1 MMITDQRRRELAEF
15 LRTQRGRI
23 SPEKLGLRSTT
34 RRRVEGLRRDEV
46 AELAD
51 ISVTWYTWLEQ
62 GRDINVSAQALDRI
76 ATALQCGDDE
86 RSYLFELAGEYPPQP
101 GPKAVAPPA
110 NLQLLLDA
118 LDPDPAY
125 VIGPRFDVI
134 AWNASAADVFG
145 DFGRYPDG
153 LRNLL
158 WILLTEPSMQDLFVE
173 WERFVRCLLAWFRRA
188 YSKAPDEPKWTGLVM
203 ALERAS
209 PHFRAWWKLHEVAT
223 PPDWR
228 KELRHVSGPM
238 ALDPITL
245 LVNSG
250 SDLTIIAF
258 TPARETDTE
267 ARLENLAKV
276 RMANGTGRKNVAGGY
291 ALWTKGS
298 HSSAEARLTKPR

>member
-1 MMITDQRRRELAEF
+1 MIITEHRRKELAEF

-23 SPEKLGLRSTT
+23 SPGGLGLRSTT
-34 RRRVEGLRRDEV
+34 RRRVQGLRRDEV

-62 GRDINVSAQALDRI
+62 GRGINVSSQTLDRI
-76 ATALQCGDDE
+76 ATALQCADDE
-86 RSYLFELAGEYPPQP
+86 RSYLFQLAGENPPQP
-101 GPKAVAPPA
+101 RPRAVPPPA

-118 LDPDPAY
+118 LDPNPAY
-125 VIGPRFDVI
+125 VICPRFDVV
-134 AWNASAADVFG
+134 AWNASAVEVFG
-145 DFGRYPDG
+145 DFGRYPEG

-158 WILLTEPSMQDLFVE
+158 WILLTEPSMQELFVE
-173 WERFVRCLLAWFRRA
+173 WERFARCLIAWFRRA
-188 YSKAPDEPKWTGLVM
+188 YSKAPDEPKWTGLVT

-223 PPDWR
+223 SPDWR
-228 KELRHVSGPM
+228 KELRHISGPM

-250 SDLTIIAF
+250 SDLTVIAF

-267 ARLENLAKV
+267 KRLANLAKV
-276 RMANGTGRKNVAGGY
+276 RAAKGTGR
-291 ALWTKGS
+291 
-298 HSSAEARLTKPR
+298 R